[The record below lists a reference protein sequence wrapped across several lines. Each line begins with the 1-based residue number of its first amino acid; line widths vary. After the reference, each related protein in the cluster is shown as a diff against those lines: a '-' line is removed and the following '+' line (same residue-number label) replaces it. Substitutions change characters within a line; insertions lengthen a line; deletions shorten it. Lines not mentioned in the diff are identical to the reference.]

1 MAAAANAMDACLG
14 RIGFNPPA
22 VLIIRSHGVTSAEAF
37 RTISYQSMAQFIETI
52 VATRT
57 APVAPPAAVA
67 RGAQAAAVQ
76 VAAALAAQPI
86 IMPYTALRGLK
97 ALRAWLDYRFVRGEP
112 LDVDEFDD
120 AARDCWIL
128 RIDVLDDNIR
138 NPPGK
143 HVTAPPSLSNFNNWA
158 VWEQQFITYV
168 SNFRGSMC
176 AVPLTYLLRTDD
188 VPTAETM
195 ARVFDDVDE
204 ALVATFRLDSPV
216 FRADTTKLYDLLKP
230 LIIQGSCYSFILPVD
245 GRRNGREAYLI
256 LKAQAEG
263 PAQLARRRVLAYSQL
278 NTKYSGW
285 SRRFSFDD
293 YIAVYQQA
301 FNELTYL
308 GEVISETKKVNDFLS
323 NITDPKFDTIKTFIT
338 GDANINSNFEV
349 CQQRARQMVD
359 QVTTQNANKRNV
371 SAVAT
376 RPANRPAK
384 RGKDGKNTG
393 RRQRPMNRGIQHYS
407 KDVWDKMTDE
417 QKQKLRDDRAK
428 AKAAKANIRSKAER
442 DVRNVSAVYTVPRS
456 SPDQDMVVERNM
468 FELDL
473 DGEVDTEMGD
483 PDMVTIDIPPIPFI
497 KPPPPS
503 CNSSKMVFHRTGDD
517 QTDFLIHNK
526 AEALY
531 KSAVM
536 TWTDDVK
543 QYNRKLDNFK
553 SMGRLLPIPEYPAT
567 PPPYETF
574 ANHVK
579 EMYDRGITEVNKIQA
594 PSTKAPPL
602 EVAAKVTKRPPVQ
615 AVASLSSKPPTNK
628 TSTSNPS
635 KNVVIDVPKEHP
647 LKATL
652 MADIK
657 TATAAAMS
665 KTTQVKPKVVRG
677 RHWKSNKAKKGFEPT
692 SSEESASDNEV
703 SIITHDH
710 TDTKN

>member
-1 MAAAANAMDACLG
+1 
-14 RIGFNPPA
+14 
-22 VLIIRSHGVTSAEAF
+22 
-37 RTISYQSMAQFIETI
+37 
-52 VATRT
+52 
-57 APVAPPAAVA
+57 
-67 RGAQAAAVQ
+67 
-76 VAAALAAQPI
+76 
-86 IMPYTALRGLK
+86 
-97 ALRAWLDYRFVRGEP
+97 
-112 LDVDEFDD
+112 
-120 AARDCWIL
+120 
-128 RIDVLDDNIR
+128 LDDNIR
-138 NPPGK
+138 NPPGRN
-143 HVTAPPSLSNFNNWA
+143 VTPPPLLSNFNNWA
-158 VWEQQFITYV
+158 VWEQQFLTYI

-176 AVPLTYLLRTDD
+176 AVPLTYLLRAED
-188 VPTAETM
+188 VPSPETM

-230 LIIQGSCYSFILPVD
+230 LVIQGSCYSFILPVD

-285 SRRFSFDD
+285 TRRFSFDD

-376 RPANRPAK
+376 RPANRPNK
-384 RGKDGKNTG
+384 RGKDGKITG

-428 AKAAKANIRSKAER
+428 AKAAKANIRAKADK
-442 DVRNVSAVYTVPRS
+442 DVRNVSAVYTVPHQPSLGPERA
-456 SPDQDMVVERNM
+456 VEQGM

-473 DGEVDTEMGD
+473 DGEDTFMED
-483 PDMVTIDIPPIPFI
+483 PNLISLDIAPIPFVV
-497 KPPPPS
+497 PPPPV
-503 CNSSKMVFHRTGDD
+503 CNTSKMVYLRSDNPD
-517 QTDFLIHNK
+517 VDLLCHNK

-531 KSAVM
+531 KDAIN

-543 QYNRKLDNFK
+543 AYTRKLDNFR
-553 SMGRLLPIPEYPAT
+553 SMGRVLPVPEYPAH
-567 PPPYETF
+567 PPPYEVY
-574 ANHVK
+574 AQHVK
-579 EMYDRGITEVNKIQA
+579 ETYHRGVHDIHEMKSLLVGKTTQPIA
-594 PSTKAPPL
+594 
-602 EVAAKVTKRPPVQ
+602 VAAKVTKRTPAQ
-615 AVASLSSKPPTNK
+615 AVASVLNTSSSTN
-628 TSTSNPS
+628 TI
-635 KNVVIDVPKEHP
+635 VIDEPVEHP
-647 LKATL
+647 LKKTL

-657 TATAAAMS
+657 AATAKTVLANSRAKPPPGVPNQKATPPPEDANKPAKLMTIRLPVAS
-665 KTTQVKPKVVRG
+665 KVTKGTTVPTTVGLRRSRFDKPRK
-677 RHWKSNKAKKGFEPT
+677 KAKPGWEKDSDEDTADEEDEGF
-692 SSEESASDNEV
+692 SV
-703 SIITHDH
+703 ITHDH
-710 TDTKN
+710 ADTKN